1 MLPVGW
7 RGTQGG
13 HGGITGVLDAG
24 GRALCSRGR
33 SGAGELE
40 ALHVGLRMCT
50 ICESTAPKVSE
61 KKRESRERNF
71 VCDIN

>member
-1 MLPVGW
+1 MQEVE
-7 RGTQGG
+7 
-13 HGGITGVLDAG
+13 
-24 GRALCSRGR
+24 LCSRGR

-40 ALHVGLRMCT
+40 ALDVGLRMCT

-71 VCDIN
+71 VILTCLFFCVELRVI